1 MSNEMFAEIQE
12 LNKLVNEYK
21 MLHLKDL
28 KDKERHNDLI
38 NKENF

>member
-28 KDKERHNDLI
+28 KYKERHNDLI